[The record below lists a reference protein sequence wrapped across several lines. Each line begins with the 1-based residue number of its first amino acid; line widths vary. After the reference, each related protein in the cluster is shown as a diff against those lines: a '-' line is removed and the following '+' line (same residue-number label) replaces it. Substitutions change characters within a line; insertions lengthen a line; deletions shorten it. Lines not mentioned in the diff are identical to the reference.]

1 MVNALSLHKKPEVIA
16 RQVPKFEN
24 KKNGLMAKRRKDT
37 PKLPADLPAINIDN
51 DRYRITNYNRR
62 FLLFDTNDDD
72 RIIAHSSNVQLRW
85 HIQVRS
91 NFVLSILQSARLVQ
105 RRDVQLWIYPFKK

>member
-1 MVNALSLHKKPEVIA
+1 
-16 RQVPKFEN
+16 
-24 KKNGLMAKRRKDT
+24 MAKRRKDT

-51 DRYRITNYNRR
+51 DRYRVTNYSRR

-91 NFVLSILQSARLVQ
+91 NFVLSILQSAPL
-105 RRDVQLWIYPFKK
+105 DELKNLKKVFTSRSRFGTNLSALALEV